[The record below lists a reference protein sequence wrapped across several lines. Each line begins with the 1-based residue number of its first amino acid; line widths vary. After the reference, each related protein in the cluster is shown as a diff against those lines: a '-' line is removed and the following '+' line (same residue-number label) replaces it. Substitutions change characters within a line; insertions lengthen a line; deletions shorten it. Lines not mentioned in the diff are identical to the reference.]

1 MSDYAEMADGPIEP
15 TPPAEQPPAGPEPP
29 YIRYNHWQPT
39 PGYDTRTLADKLQAQ
54 EKTIGEMAA
63 AMQKMQESICH
74 LELHVHRLLNQE
86 GEL

>member
-15 TPPAEQPPAGPEPP
+15 TQPAAPEPP
-29 YIRYNHWQPT
+29 YIRYT
-39 PGYDTRTLADKLQAQ
+39 PWEPPPKTGPELAHLSMAQ
-54 EKTIGEMAA
+54 LRAQLVEMQA

-74 LELHVHRLLNQE
+74 LELQVHRLLNQE